1 MFDLYDF
8 RKKVDIILHD
18 GEDGKLE
25 RIINAKSF
33 VKIFEPNASIYDIQS
48 TTADWLCNAIIRAEN
63 DILYKNYFDDSSK
76 ELFSISSFVKHHL
89 ENKEDNSDFVGL
101 TDDVRNTLTKRIK
114 KIEEGDS
121 SITEL
126 PRITDIEWSFFLY
139 WSLKDTGNNSYTPTN
154 LSICIDFFHESVP
167 IRGIESIYTA
177 ISEMDNS
184 QLIKDSFDYCTASFV
199 NSIIHFFF
207 ISINN
212 ESHQDIKEI
221 ISNLKIY
228 HWGDSIRWTSD
239 RNRDRDQYEEWYY
252 IDESYVSTLL
262 KSKKYSE
269 ILKTVYNDGMHIV
282 DEDFD
287 KLNATVIAQGIV
299 WPLEGRIPAFKGWYK
314 ERKSIEALKEGLDT
328 YIYAKDNKMLG
339 FEDKNHIDDDL
350 PF

>member
-139 WSLKDTGNNSYTPTN
+139 WSLKDSGNNSNTPTN
-154 LSICIDFFHESVP
+154 LSICIDFFHESVQ
-167 IRGIESIYTA
+167 IRGIESIYTT
-177 ISEMDNS
+177 ISDMDNS

-212 ESHQDIKEI
+212 KSHQDIKEI

-239 RNRDRDQYEEWYY
+239 RNRDRDQYKEWYY
-252 IDESYVSTLL
+252 IDELYVSTLL

-269 ILKTVYNDGMHIV
+269 ILKTVYNDGMHIGE
-282 DEDFD
+282 EDFD

-299 WPLEGRIPAFKGWYK
+299 WPLESNLPNFKWWYR
-314 ERKSIEALKEGLDT
+314 ERKSIEALKECLDA
-328 YIYAKDNKMLG
+328 YIYAKDNKKFG
-339 FEDKNHIDDDL
+339 FEDYDPDDM

>member
-101 TDDVRNTLTKRIK
+101 TDDVRNTLTNRIK

-139 WSLKDTGNNSYTPTN
+139 WSLKDSGNNSNTPTN
-154 LSICIDFFHESVP
+154 LSICIDFFHESVQ
-167 IRGIESIYTA
+167 IRGIESIYTT
-177 ISEMDNS
+177 ISDMDNS

-212 ESHQDIKEI
+212 KSHQDIKEI

-239 RNRDRDQYEEWYY
+239 RNRDRDQYKEWYY
-252 IDESYVSTLL
+252 IDELYVSTLL

-269 ILKTVYNDGMHIV
+269 ILKTVYNDGMHIGE
-282 DEDFD
+282 EDFD

-299 WPLEGRIPAFKGWYK
+299 WPLESNLPNFKWWYR
-314 ERKSIEALKEGLDT
+314 ERKSIEALKECLDA
-328 YIYAKDNKMLG
+328 YIYAKDNKKFG
-339 FEDKNHIDDDL
+339 FEDYDPDDM